1 MRRITR
7 EAGQEVHPHSLRD
20 TTATLL
26 THRSVPMQVTQ
37 RIVGHSTIAMTAAV
51 YTHVMD
57 DAIRR
62 ILDGRQS
69 QHIVDEVR
77 LRDSLNKRRS
87 ATQ

>member
-1 MRRITR
+1 
-7 EAGQEVHPHSLRD
+7 
-20 TTATLL
+20 
-26 THRSVPMQVTQ
+26 MQVTQ